1 MGKLFTR
8 RSITRLA
15 QWGAVAVVFSFQVSA
30 RAEQLSVRKEDTTSS
45 ALVVEPVVS
54 VAKNSAVESSS
65 ENLVEVVLSS
75 QRRPLFQHATYP
87 AAWKAAQKSN
97 RPILVYVSMPNCH
110 YCEKMK
116 SQVYRLPRVRNLVSS
131 SFETVRAGRYTHAKL
146 VQNLHVKW
154 YPTTVLVGPNNKILD
169 VIEGYADAN
178 QFQQR
183 LQTGLASANSTS
195 TTTQTR

>member
-1 MGKLFTR
+1 MRG
-8 RSITRLA
+8 ILA
-15 QWGAVAVVFSFQVSA
+15 RVMQWGAAIAILCQAPALAADSDILPPTLQQPPF
-30 RAEQLSVRKEDTTSS
+30 ESVLP
-45 ALVVEPVVS
+45 AA
-54 VAKNSAVESSS
+54 AK
-65 ENLVEVVLSS
+65 
-75 QRRPLFQHATYP
+75 PKPMFQHATYP

-116 SQVYRLPRVRNLVSS
+116 EQVYRLPRVRNLVSG
-131 SFETVRAGRYTHAKL
+131 SFETISVGRYTHAKL
-146 VQNLHVKW
+146 VESLRVKW

-183 LQTGLASANSTS
+183 LQTGLASVNSTS
-195 TTTQTR
+195 VLTQTR

>member
-1 MGKLFTR
+1 MR
-8 RSITRLA
+8 RVLA
-15 QWGAVAVVFSFQVSA
+15 RMTQWSAVV
-30 RAEQLSVRKEDTTSS
+30 
-45 ALVVEPVVS
+45 VVVV
-54 VAKNSAVESSS
+54 
-65 ENLVEVVLSS
+65 VVLSQAQALAADLGALS
-75 QRRPLFQHATYP
+75 HASPLVQKPPLVQNPLVPAAPQAKSRPLFQHATYP

-116 SQVYRLPRVRNLVSS
+116 AQVYRLPRVKNLVVS
-131 SFETVRAGRYTHAKL
+131 SFETVQAGRYTHAKL
-146 VQNLHVKW
+146 VQSLRVKW

-183 LQTGLASANSTS
+183 LQTGLASASSTPAA
-195 TTTQTR
+195 TQTR

>member
-1 MGKLFTR
+1 MGRLFR
-8 RSITRLA
+8 RMSITRLA
-15 QWGAVAVVFSFQVSA
+15 QWGAVGAVFLCQFSA
-30 RAEQLSVRKEDTTSS
+30 WADDTVSS
-45 ALVVEPVVS
+45 AIAAEPIVS
-54 VAKNSAVESSS
+54 VANALVANASAVESSA
-65 ENLVEVVLSS
+65 EKLVEVVPSS
-75 QRRPLFQHATYP
+75 KPRPLFQHATYP

-116 SQVYRLPRVRNLVSS
+116 SQVYRLPRVRNLISS